1 MNIFSEIYNLSLL
14 TISGLSVFKA
24 VRYGF
29 KKQFF
34 LSIYLLITLV
44 VEVNAI
50 IHIKWFSTTN
60 TYTLYQ
66 HYALFCIIFFGY
78 YYYRIFPKT
87 YRYLVLIIL
96 IIAFILSILMIN
108 FGLILSFGLGMIV
121 SIVYVL
127 YALLWYHYGLNN
139 NLDKKISDN
148 PHFWISSGLLFW
160 GSFYVLKAY
169 PAEYLIDK
177 DPSFHTVLKNINYI
191 VATIMYVLIGV
202 GLLKFNKQKV

>member
-1 MNIFSEIYNLSLL
+1 KQIIIISDTSTHKMNIFSEIYNLSLL

-44 VEVNAI
+44 VEMNAI

-60 TYTLYQ
+60 TYSLYQ
-66 HYALFCIIFFGY
+66 HYALFCIIFFAY

-96 IIAFILSILMIN
+96 IIAF
-108 FGLILSFGLGMIV
+108 
-121 SIVYVL
+121 VL
-127 YALLWYHYGLNN
+127 
-139 NLDKKISDN
+139 
-148 PHFWISSGLLFW
+148 
-160 GSFYVLKAY
+160 
-169 PAEYLIDK
+169 
-177 DPSFHTVLKNINYI
+177 
-191 VATIMYVLIGV
+191 
-202 GLLKFNKQKV
+202 